1 MKESMLSQKP
11 YLVRAIHDW
20 CCDQGFTPFL
30 AAFVDEK
37 TNVPPKYVQQ
47 GQIVLNL
54 AASATKDLVID
65 NEWITFK
72 ATFNGDIHDI
82 SIPVLNVVAIFA
94 QENGQG
100 MQFNL
105 VHPDIEK
112 ANKGSTLKIVK

>member
-37 TNVPPKYVQQ
+37 ANVPAKYVQQ

-54 AASATKDLVID
+54 ANSATKDLIID

-82 SIPVLNVVAIFA
+82 AIPVLNVVAIFA

-112 ANKGSTLKIVK
+112 ANKSSTLKIVK